1 MTDTP
6 AQLFLGA
13 NAERAPQTLALS
25 RANRHG
31 LVAGATGTGKTVTLQ
46 ILAEGFSRA
55 GVPVFMADVKGD
67 LSGISQ
73 AGEAKDFLFK
83 RAETIGLEGYAFAP
97 LPTVFWDVFG
107 QQGHPVRATISEMG
121 PLLLARL
128 LELNETQEGVLA
140 IAFAVADDEGLAL
153 LDLDDLRA
161 ILVYVAENRAEIGR
175 EYGNVSPASVGAI
188 QRRLLTL
195 RQQGAEH
202 FFGEPALK
210 LADFMR
216 TTFDGRGFVNVLA
229 ADKLMQAP
237 KVYATVLL
245 WLLSEL
251 FEDLPEVG
259 DPEKPRLV
267 FFFDEAH
274 LLFDD
279 APDALLDRI
288 AQVVRLIRSKGVG
301 VYFVTQNPL
310 DVPDEVLG
318 QLGNRVQHA
327 LRAYTPRDAKAVRTA
342 AATFRQNPDLDTET
356 VITELGVGEAL
367 VSTLDEKGVPSIVER
382 TLIRPPASRLGPAT
396 AAERADVMAR
406 SPVAG
411 LYDQPVDRESAH
423 EILAR
428 KAEALAKAEE
438 EAAAAE
444 EAEERRYG
452 HARRYGGPAS
462 RGGATWGAA
471 GDATGGGSRAKPR
484 ARRSNRQSVGE
495 AFAKS
500 VARAAGSQI
509 GRRFVRGILGSLLR

>member
-1 MTDTP
+1 
-6 AQLFLGA
+6 
-13 NAERAPQTLALS
+13 
-25 RANRHG
+25 
-31 LVAGATGTGKTVTLQ
+31 
-46 ILAEGFSRA
+46 
-55 GVPVFMADVKGD
+55 
-67 LSGISQ
+67 
-73 AGEAKDFLFK
+73 
-83 RAETIGLEGYAFAP
+83 
-97 LPTVFWDVFG
+97 
-107 QQGHPVRATISEMG
+107 
-121 PLLLARL
+121 
-128 LELNETQEGVLA
+128 
-140 IAFAVADDEGLAL
+140 
-153 LDLDDLRA
+153 
-161 ILVYVAENRAEIGR
+161 
-175 EYGNVSPASVGAI
+175 
-188 QRRLLTL
+188 
-195 RQQGAEH
+195 
-202 FFGEPALK
+202 
-210 LADFMR
+210 
-216 TTFDGRGFVNVLA
+216 
-229 ADKLMQAP
+229 
-237 KVYATVLL
+237 
-245 WLLSEL
+245 
-251 FEDLPEVG
+251 
-259 DPEKPRLV
+259 
-267 FFFDEAH
+267 
-274 LLFDD
+274 
-279 APDALLDRI
+279 
-288 AQVVRLIRSKGVG
+288 RSKGVG

-471 GDATGGGSRAKPR
+471 GGATGGATGGGSRAKPR